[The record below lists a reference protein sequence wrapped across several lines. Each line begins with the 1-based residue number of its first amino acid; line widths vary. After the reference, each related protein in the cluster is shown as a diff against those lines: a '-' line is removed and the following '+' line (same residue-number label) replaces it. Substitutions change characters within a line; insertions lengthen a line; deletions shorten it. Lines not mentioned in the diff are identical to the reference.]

1 MRFCSKGKSR
11 MKKVIATVICAVL
24 AAVSLTASAAGLDV
38 NKNRVLNRL
47 KTEISVAG
55 KSVSLP
61 GELITQAENFL
72 KRDDVVITAKQADK
86 IISHINS
93 AINIVKE
100 AGVTRISELNMQD
113 KTAILDNIRAAA
125 GVLGLKVSINSTDK
139 TITVLKDNVP
149 VATTE
154 AALKITGTGISAILV
169 MVGVCVALIIGCFAV
184 SWKVRLIAK

>member
-1 MRFCSKGKSR
+1 
-11 MKKVIATVICAVL
+11 MKKVIATVICMVL
-24 AAVSLTASAAGLDV
+24 GAVSLTASAAGLDV

-93 AINIVKE
+93 GINIVKE

-113 KTAILDNIRAAA
+113 KTAILDNIRTAA

-154 AALKITGTGISAILV
+154 AALKITGTDISAILV
-169 MVGVCVALIIGCFAV
+169 MVGVCVALIIGCFVV
-184 SWKVRLIAK
+184 SWKARLIAK

>member
-1 MRFCSKGKSR
+1 

-47 KTEISVAG
+47 KTGISVAG

-93 AINIVKE
+93 GINIVKE

-184 SWKVRLIAK
+184 SWKARLIAK